1 MFKRLKNSREQDVE
15 WQAQNRKLV
24 NAVFHL
30 RLPIS
35 GLMKLIHTPYAINTI
50 YAMNHL
56 DRYKEDVNDAIENL
70 KAYYPKDEDD
80 INYA

>member
-1 MFKRLKNSREQDVE
+1 MFIIINESIELDVE

-50 YAMNHL
+50 YAMNYL
-56 DRYKEDVNDAIENL
+56 ERYKEDVNDALENL